1 MKTTLAVMVAV
12 LTAMTLTLLPACASR
27 KEAPDPIKV
36 QEEIAEYRNQELE
49 LVRTTVL
56 DDQRA
61 DHLIQLIGK
70 RDQLISGYVKEIQTY
85 RKKMAELN
93 ADYDAER
100 RSFDELMG
108 NYNIRRSAAQQE
120 LIDLIADMKRT
131 TTPEEWK
138 AISKFQLKR
147 LNPRTLAYSQAQAG
161 D

>member
-1 MKTTLAVMVAV
+1 MKTTLTAVAAV
-12 LTAMTLTLLPACASR
+12 LTALTLALLPACASR
-27 KEAPDPIKV
+27 KEAPDPLKV
-36 QEEIAEYRNQELE
+36 QAEIAEYRSQELE

-61 DHLIQLIGK
+61 NQLIQLISE
-70 RDQLISGYVKEIQTY
+70 RDRLISGYVKEIQTY

-93 ADYDAER
+93 AGYDTER
-100 RSFDELMG
+100 KSLDDLMS

-120 LIDLIADMKRT
+120 LVDLIADMKMA

-138 AISKFQLKR
+138 VISKFQLKR
-147 LNPRTLAYSQAQAG
+147 LNPRTLVYSQTQAG

>member
-1 MKTTLAVMVAV
+1 MKMILTSAAVVITALSLA
-12 LTAMTLTLLPACASR
+12 LLPACASR

-61 DHLIQLIGK
+61 EQLIQLIGK

-85 RKKMAELN
+85 RKKMAVLN
-93 ADYDAER
+93 ADYNAD
-100 RSFDELMG
+100 RSRFDDLMAD
-108 NYNIRRSAAQQE
+108 YNSQRSVAQIAF
-120 LIDLIADMKRT
+120 IDLIADMKKV
-131 TTPEEWK
+131 TTPDEWK
-138 AISKFQLKR
+138 VISKYQLKR
-147 LNPRTLAYSQAQAG
+147 LNPRALAYGQTQAG